1 MRLECNQNVRECNWN
16 VVIKQFGIQQES
28 NQKAKEI
35 ATIWECNWNA
45 IGMQLK
51 AIESNW
57 NVAGK
62 QLGRLQLES
71 N

>member
-1 MRLECNQNVRECNWN
+1 M
-16 VVIKQFGIQQES
+16 
-28 NQKAKEI
+28 QKTI